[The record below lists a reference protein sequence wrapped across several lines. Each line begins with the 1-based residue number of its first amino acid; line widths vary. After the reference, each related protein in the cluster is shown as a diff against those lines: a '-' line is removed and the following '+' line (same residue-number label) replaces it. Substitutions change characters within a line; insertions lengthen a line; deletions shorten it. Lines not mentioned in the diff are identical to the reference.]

1 MRQAWLVGAVS
12 FVVGAGLVVT
22 WNTGQPRLETPVAQA
37 APRHRV
43 VELHAQAATPLVVA
57 PEPPPEPVPVP
68 PPVHAPARA
77 PAHVPASPAPDTVTI
92 ELPDLPEPPPQ
103 VPLMLE
109 DLYPVV
115 AHAGGAPGAPLRP
128 CFDQLQGVKGLSPC
142 PDSTPRP

>member
-22 WNTGQPRLETPVAQA
+22 WSSGQPRLETSVAQA

-57 PEPPPEPVPVP
+57 PEPAPEAVPPVP
-68 PPVHAPARA
+68 APRLARA
-77 PAHVPASPAPDTVTI
+77 PRPPASSDPDKVTI

-103 VPLMLE
+103 VPLMLD

-115 AHAGGAPGAPLRP
+115 AHAAPGAPGAALRP

>member
-43 VELHAQAATPLVVA
+43 VELH
-57 PEPPPEPVPVP
+57 
-68 PPVHAPARA
+68 VHAPARA